1 MYRIQSIHTEHHTT
15 TCHVRTKANS
25 FSPNKKINGLKMND
39 NQRDENNLE
48 RRQDLRQD
56 EETFRLRQE
65 EDRLGK
71 AQRSGIYYWIVNTI
85 YWLGGIIE
93 LLLMLRFVLR
103 LSGANTQNEFARFI
117 NNLSAPFIA
126 PFSTLF
132 ISPTSDGGAN
142 IFDLNIIIAIIAY
155 AILSYLLI
163 SLVRFIFYNRV

>member
-1 MYRIQSIHTEHHTT
+1 
-15 TCHVRTKANS
+15 
-25 FSPNKKINGLKMND
+25 MND

-48 RRQDLRQD
+48 RQQDLRQD

-65 EDRLGK
+65 ENRLGK

-93 LLLMLRFVLR
+93 ILLMLRFVLR
-103 LSGANTQNEFARFI
+103 LSGANTENEFARFI
-117 NNLSAPFIA
+117 NNLSAPF
-126 PFSTLF
+126 STLF
-132 ISPTSDGGAN
+132 ISPTSNGGGN

-163 SLVRFIFYNRV
+163 SLVRFVFYNRV

>member
-1 MYRIQSIHTEHHTT
+1 M
-15 TCHVRTKANS
+15 K
-25 FSPNKKINGLKMND
+25 D

-65 EDRLGK
+65 ENRLGT
-71 AQRSGIYYWIVNTI
+71 AQRSNTYRWIVNSI

-93 LLLMLRFVLR
+93 ILLGLRFVLR
-103 LSGANTQNEFARFI
+103 LFGANMQNEFARLI

-132 ISPTSDGGAN
+132 VSPTSDAGTN
-142 IFDLNIIIAIIAY
+142 IFDVNIVIAIVAY
-155 AILSYLLI
+155 ALLSYLII

>member
-1 MYRIQSIHTEHHTT
+1 
-15 TCHVRTKANS
+15 
-25 FSPNKKINGLKMND
+25 MND

-56 EETFRLRQE
+56 EETFRLQQE
-65 EDRLGK
+65 ENRLGK
-71 AQRSGIYYWIVNTI
+71 AQRSGIYSWIVNTI

-93 LLLMLRFVLR
+93 ILLMLRFVLR

-132 ISPTSDGGAN
+132 ISPTSNGGGN
-142 IFDLNIIIAIIAY
+142 IFDLNILIAIIAY
-155 AILSYLLI
+155 AILTYVLI